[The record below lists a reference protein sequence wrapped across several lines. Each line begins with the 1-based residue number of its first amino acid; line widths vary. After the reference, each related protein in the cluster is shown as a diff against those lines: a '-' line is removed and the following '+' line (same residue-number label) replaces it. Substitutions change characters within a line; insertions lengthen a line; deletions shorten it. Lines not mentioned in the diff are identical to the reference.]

1 MLAANN
7 RGSLQQ
13 LSTDDSF
20 AHCIEDEL
28 GGVVQVQFLQNV
40 SAMSLDG
47 VGANV
52 ESCCYFF
59 VRLPFG
65 QELQDLSLAA
75 GKQVIA
81 IDRAFLLK
89 NADVVFSQDAA
100 HFRTKKRFVLRNRLD
115 GTDQDRLQ
123 LSP

>member
-1 MLAANN
+1 MPSLLLGTVEVYPNWRVFGSLNLAMLAANKQ
-7 RGSLQQ
+7 RSPQQ
-13 LSTDDSF
+13 LSTNDSF

-81 IDRAFLLK
+81 IDRALLLQ
-89 NADVVFSQDAA
+89 NAA
-100 HFRTKKRFVLRNRLD
+100 
-115 GTDQDRLQ
+115 
-123 LSP
+123 